1 MSEPQSTE
9 RLRCSDCKQPIR
21 IEKHELAGLVL
32 TCGCDNQYSI
42 KTAKALP
49 FSWETDQ

>member
-1 MSEPQSTE
+1 MAETQSTE
-9 RLRCSDCKQPIR
+9 RLRCSECNEPVR
-21 IEKHELAGLVL
+21 IEKHDLAGLVL

-49 FSWETDQ
+49 FSWSTQE